1 MDYEDSY
8 DEDDQRQIEKVI
20 DILGNELDMRVS
32 MFTSKEDANERERIK
47 DSFAEGQLLQALVAI
62 KCLDEGVNIPGIRT
76 AFLLASSTN
85 PKEYIQRR
93 GRVLR
98 KAAGKDFAVIYDFI
112 TLPRALTSNRPIEN
126 VDCELSLYKREKERL
141 MDFVQLCENPSDSL
155 KLIDEI
161 NEYYQLNYIGG
172 SDYGI

>member
-1 MDYEDSY
+1 M
-8 DEDDQRQIEKVI
+8 
-20 DILGNELDMRVS
+20 L
-32 MFTSKEDANERERIK
+32 ERIK

-112 TLPRALTSNRPIEN
+112 TLPTSNRPIEN